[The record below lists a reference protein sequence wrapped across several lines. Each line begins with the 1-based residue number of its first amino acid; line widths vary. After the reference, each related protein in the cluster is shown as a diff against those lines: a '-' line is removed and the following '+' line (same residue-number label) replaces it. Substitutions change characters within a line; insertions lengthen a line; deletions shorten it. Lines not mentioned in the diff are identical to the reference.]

1 MTSSKSTALD
11 NGRATIFDVAEM
23 AGVSIKTVSRVV
35 NKEPN
40 VREKTREKVL
50 AAVDKL
56 GYRPN
61 AAARGLSSKRSY
73 VIGLIYE
80 NPDEFSYTKDVLNGV
95 LKVCEE
101 HGYTLLLRP
110 LTLSTGQLIEQVK
123 QFLTEA
129 NVSGVVLP
137 PPIGDQIDVLD
148 ILEDRHIP
156 YVTITPREPR
166 AGVVSIDCD
175 DQSATQQLTRFLIN
189 QGHMR
194 IGFITGHP
202 DHVASA
208 KRLAG
213 YESALAEAQIPVDP
227 QLIEQGYFDF
237 KSGRDAT
244 AQLMRL
250 DQPPS
255 AIVASNDN
263 MAAGVM
269 FEMKERGLAVPDDLA
284 VVGFD
289 DTPVASQIWPPLTT
303 VRQPIEAMARTATEH
318 LIAALAQSSAPP
330 APETFDCEVVIRGT
344 T

>member
-1 MTSSKSTALD
+1 MTTSKTALVND
-11 NGRATIFDVAEM
+11 RATIFDVAEM

-40 VREKTREKVL
+40 VREKTRDKVL
-50 AAVDKL
+50 AAVEKL

-61 AAARGLSSKRSY
+61 VAARGLSSKRSY
-73 VIGLIYE
+73 VVGLIYE
-80 NPDEFSYTKDVLNGV
+80 NPDEFSYTKDVLNGA

-110 LTLSTGQLIEQVK
+110 LTLPSAQLTEQVR

-137 PPIGDQIDVLD
+137 PPIGDQINVLEL
-148 ILEDRHIP
+148 LEEMDIP
-156 YVTITPREPR
+156 YVTITPRQPR
-166 AGVVSIDCD
+166 RGLVNIDCN
-175 DQSATQQLTRFLIN
+175 DQSATHQLTRFLISE
-189 QGHMR
+189 GHTR

-213 YESALAEAQIPVDP
+213 YESALAEAQIPLDT

-237 KSGRDAT
+237 NSGREGT
-244 AQLMRL
+244 VRLMQLE
-250 DQPPS
+250 QPPS

-269 FEMKERGLAVPDDLA
+269 FEMKERGLAVPEDLA
-284 VVGFD
+284 VVRM
-289 DTPVASQIWPPLTT
+289 PSW
-303 VRQPIEAMARTATEH
+303 
-318 LIAALAQSSAPP
+318 S
-330 APETFDCEVVIRGT
+330 
-344 T
+344 